1 MMLQDNILSLTDSL
15 TIYRSMAGID
25 QEMQD
30 MIWDMGGDD
39 GWWSLIDTAYAL
51 AVILAL
57 IMVAKMAYRMM
68 ALQGEFDVLQLLR
81 PIMVALVL
89 ANWYFVVRPLT
100 AVASSPESLF
110 RYGYERNAYVA
121 DSLRKVRNHKQDS
134 LGLYCM
140 TLSSTSEGL
149 VALEQALL
157 EEKAGDDEKVAGTSA
172 ELTVNEMLSSE
183 ATDMYEDPDAGGRMV
198 ETYMSGLKVAR
209 FIESVALWIGEFF
222 WEMAVFFIF
231 IIKNAMLLVLVWFGP
246 VIVACT
252 LLEAWKDE
260 WLSWVGKVVNVCL
273 YGACAYL
280 VMSVTMRVVVFALE
294 KEIASVD
301 AVMGGQEELFAY
313 IKYIGNGGMPI
324 SMTVLALF
332 AGTAALLGVPA
343 MASLLFPAS
352 AMAAASGMLTGVW
365 DSANKKIGQ
374 AAGVAWKAVK
384 AAATGG
390 AGLVGEAVK
399 AGIPDRTK
407 EGIAGGQE
415 AGQDRIRE
423 YWDHRDNTE
432 GLFIREKEEKKQ
444 DGGKKKAVRTE
455 EDARFREA
463 DRKLDD
469 LLDGNV
475 GQQGQDRQAQEM
487 RRYEE
492 AGKQLDE
499 LLEKTDSTLGTG
511 GEKASHDGMAMKAK
525 EARSLLF
532 SVGIDASLQESLS
545 LKDKA
550 SITEK
555 DGMIRISLPYRQAI
569 ADALD
574 KAGMAFSIAGER
586 IVLSMAS
593 RNGTPEARELGKK
606 EIRKIETANGRYEPE
621 LLGRMLL
628 PTREEWL
635 RGADN
640 YTREMALK
648 AARQIAVIAATSAV
662 LSPIGAVLVLW
673 ASDRTCNVLR
683 SVDAFNMKKPSKA
696 QMAMLRMG
704 RTVYVR
710 GGLLGGDRFLY
721 MHKGKVYSIDCR
733 DVQLPDRIAGIYLNS
748 MQLEILRRGELLN
761 LKGADGKCVA
771 ARVDLSCPQNVRV
784 YAMDGK
790 DTVET
795 DTLDRYRKAGEE
807 LDRLLQEKYGDS
819 TSGNIGQPGT
829 AEGTKLKPLQEKAD
843 ASRTKL
849 MADISMMSM
858 EALEKDPAKEI
869 RLAARA
875 GYWNKE
881 QAMLVQRYV
890 TDRAALES
898 AGHNKA
904 EAQKWQD
911 AVNMMASMIEKG
923 KYKSK

>member
-15 TIYRSMAGID
+15 TIYRSMTGID

-121 DSLRKVRNHKQDS
+121 DSLRKVRNHKQNS
-134 LGLYCM
+134 LGMYCM

-157 EEKAGDDEKVAGTSA
+157 EEKAGEDGKVAGTSA

-183 ATDMYEDPDAGGRMV
+183 ATDMYEDPDAEGRMV
-198 ETYMSGLKVAR
+198 ETYMSGLKMAR

-301 AVMGGQEELFAY
+301 AVMGDQEELFAY

-384 AAATGG
+384 VAATGG
-390 AGLVGEAVK
+390 AGLVGEAVNPDR
-399 AGIPDRTK
+399 PDRTR
-407 EGIAGGQE
+407 EGIAGEQTVGGIRE
-415 AGQDRIRE
+415 RE

-432 GLFIREKEEKKQ
+432 GLFTREKEEKKQ
-444 DGGKKKAVRTE
+444 EDGKKKTVRTE
-455 EDARFREA
+455 EEGRFREA

-469 LLDGNV
+469 LLDGNA
-475 GQQGQDRQAQEM
+475 GQQGHDRQAREM

-499 LLEKTDSTLGTG
+499 LLEKTH
-511 GEKASHDGMAMKAK
+511 HDGMAMKAK
-525 EARSLLF
+525 EARSLLS
-532 SVGIDASLQESLS
+532 SVGIDAGLQESLS
-545 LKDKA
+545 IKDKV

-555 DGMIRISLPYRQAI
+555 DGMIRISLPYYQAI

-586 IVLSMAS
+586 IILSMVS
-593 RNGTPEARELGKK
+593 RNSTPEVRELGKK

-640 YTREMALK
+640 YTRQVAEK
-648 AARQIAVIAATSAV
+648 AARQIAVIAATSVV

-733 DVQLPDRIAGIYLNS
+733 DVQLPDRIAGIHLNS

-761 LKGADGKCVA
+761 LKGTDGRYVA
-771 ARVDLSCPQNVRV
+771 ARVDLSCPQNVRI
-784 YAMDGK
+784 YAMDGE
-790 DTVET
+790 DMTVET

-807 LDRLLQEKYGDS
+807 LDRLLQEDYGDS
-819 TSGNIGQPGT
+819 ASGNIRQPET

-869 RLAARA
+869 RLAGKA
-875 GYWNKE
+875 GYWNME
-881 QAMLVQRYV
+881 QAVLVQRYV
-890 TDRAALES
+890 ADRAALES

-904 EAQKWQD
+904 EAQKWED
-911 AVNMMASMIEKG
+911 AVSVMAALVDKG
-923 KYKSK
+923 KFKSR

>member
-30 MIWDMGGDD
+30 MIWDMGGND

-157 EEKAGDDEKVAGTSA
+157 EEKTGDDEKVAGTSS

-273 YGACAYL
+273 YGACTYL

-294 KEIASVD
+294 KEIDSVD

-390 AGLVGEAVK
+390 AGLG
-399 AGIPDRTK
+399 GT
-407 EGIAGGQE
+407 AGGQE
-415 AGQDRIRE
+415 NGRDRERE

-432 GLFIREKEEKKQ
+432 GLFTREKEEKKQ

-475 GQQGQDRQAQEM
+475 GQQGQDGQAQER

-499 LLEKTDSTLGTG
+499 LLEKTGSPSQGTG

-532 SVGIDASLQESLS
+532 SVGIDAGLQESLS

-550 SITEK
+550 SITER

-593 RNGTPEARELGKK
+593 RNGTPEARELGKE
-606 EIRKIETANGRYEPE
+606 EIRKIEMANGRYEPG
-621 LLGRMLL
+621 LLSSLLL

-771 ARVDLSCPQNVRV
+771 ARVDLSCPQNVRI

-807 LDRLLQEKYGDS
+807 LDRLLQEEYGDS

-829 AEGTKLKPLQEKAD
+829 AEGPILTPLKEKAD

-858 EALEKDPAKEI
+858 EALEKDPVKEI

-890 TDRAALES
+890 TDRAALER
-898 AGHNKA
+898 AGHKA

-911 AVNMMASMIEKG
+911 AVSMMASMIEKG

>member
-1 MMLQDNILSLTDSL
+1 M
-15 TIYRSMAGID
+15 
-25 QEMQD
+25 
-30 MIWDMGGDD
+30 
-39 GWWSLIDTAYAL
+39 
-51 AVILAL
+51 
-57 IMVAKMAYRMM
+57 
-68 ALQGEFDVLQLLR
+68 
-81 PIMVALVL
+81 
-89 ANWYFVVRPLT
+89 
-100 AVASSPESLF
+100 
-110 RYGYERNAYVA
+110 
-121 DSLRKVRNHKQDS
+121 
-134 LGLYCM
+134 
-140 TLSSTSEGL
+140 
-149 VALEQALL
+149 
-157 EEKAGDDEKVAGTSA
+157 
-172 ELTVNEMLSSE
+172 
-183 ATDMYEDPDAGGRMV
+183 
-198 ETYMSGLKVAR
+198 
-209 FIESVALWIGEFF
+209 
-222 WEMAVFFIF
+222 
-231 IIKNAMLLVLVWFGP
+231 
-246 VIVACT
+246 
-252 LLEAWKDE
+252 EAWKDE

-399 AGIPDRTK
+399 ADIPDRTK

-415 AGQDRIRE
+415 AGRDRVRE

-432 GLFIREKEEKKQ
+432 GLFTREKEEKKQ

-475 GQQGQDRQAQEM
+475 GQQGQEGQVLER

-492 AGKQLDE
+492 AGKQLDK
-499 LLEKTDSTLGTG
+499 LLEKTDSTSQGTG

-532 SVGIDASLQESLS
+532 SVGIDAGLQESLS

-606 EIRKIETANGRYEPE
+606 EIRKIEMANGRYEPG
-621 LLGRMLL
+621 LLSSLLL

-807 LDRLLQEKYGDS
+807 LDRLLQEEYGDS

-890 TDRAALES
+890 TDRAALER
-898 AGHNKA
+898 AGHKA